1 MRGPANTGCRARLQ
15 VEAAHAASAPE
26 KLFPNP
32 GPLAHTAWRRSRAP
46 PRPRGVTPA
55 SASSSSRSH
64 PPRGARSLSPRIRE
78 RFSAL
83 AVLLRNPAR
92 KAPLRYAIEGG
103 PSVGLGAALAAARP
117 PLGAGSARRAR
128 TRRDAGRP
136 AARFLA
142 AFARPASR
150 SRRIPPRIPRPSLRR
165 SPSGRASSSLR
176 PVWAAAPMRRPGS
189 ACERAPSGTAQKG
202 RATRRSGRGRAGSTE
217 AAPRCGMRRGGGV
230 GRTRGLAVAG
240 CFAPRRAAAVR
251 SRLRRS
257 ERPANIRFRP

>member
-92 KAPLRYAIEGG
+92 KAPLRYAIGGG

-117 PLGAGSARRAR
+117 SLWAVGAGRAR

-142 AFARPASR
+142 ASSRPASR

-176 PVWAAAPMRRPGS
+176 PVWAAAPMRRPGKRLRTS
-189 ACERAPSGTAQKG
+189 AVRDRPEGASDEAQRAWARGEHGDGVAM
-202 RATRRSGRGRAGSTE
+202 RDAARR
-217 AAPRCGMRRGGGV
+217 RCG
-230 GRTRGLAVAG
+230 
-240 CFAPRRAAAVR
+240 
-251 SRLRRS
+251 
-257 ERPANIRFRP
+257 PA

>member
-1 MRGPANTGCRARLQ
+1 MRGPANAGCRARLQ

-92 KAPLRYAIEGG
+92 KAPLRYAIGGG

-117 PLGAGSARRAR
+117 SLWAGSAGRAR

-150 SRRIPPRIPRPSLRR
+150 SRRIPHRCSGPRSAARPR
-165 SPSGRASSSLR
+165 
-176 PVWAAAPMRRPGS
+176 AAPPPPSVPCGRQRRCAAPAR
-189 ACERAPSGTAQKG
+189 ACERALSGTARRFAVSMRI
-202 RATRRSGRGRAGSTE
+202 RAALRSPLPRFRDARRGAAGAGEGGARGRRSDAGCG
-217 AAPRCGMRRGGGV
+217 AVAVWAGMRR
-230 GRTRGLAVAG
+230 
-240 CFAPRRAAAVR
+240 RR
-251 SRLRRS
+251 
-257 ERPANIRFRP
+257 